1 MYVCSNWA
9 VSLFYE
15 VWIKTC
21 FLILILYKKGERN
34 LENVT
39 HEEAVATLKSITDKV
54 TLVVGKTNLS
64 ITTNPS
70 DSVHATSHSISN
82 SVGNNIGQ
90 SVVDIGRS
98 TSPAPTSS
106 LSRSHSP
113 RKSFLFKYS
122 TQHYWML

>member
-1 MYVCSNWA
+1 MC
-9 VSLFYE
+9 
-15 VWIKTC
+15 K
-21 FLILILYKKGERN
+21 KKGERN

-64 ITTNPS
+64 TTSNSS
-70 DSVHATSHSISN
+70 DLTHSTKNSIST
-82 SVGNNIGQ
+82 SAVNNIGQ

-98 TSPAPTSS
+98 TSPVPPTP

-113 RKSFLFKYS
+113 REPFYS
-122 TQHYWML
+122 LHITLTRNIRVKT